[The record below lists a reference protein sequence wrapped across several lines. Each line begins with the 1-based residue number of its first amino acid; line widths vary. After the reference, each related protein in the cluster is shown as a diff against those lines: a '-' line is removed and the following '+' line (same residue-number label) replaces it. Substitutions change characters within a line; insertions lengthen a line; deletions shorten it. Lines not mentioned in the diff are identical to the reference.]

1 MNGHPS
7 FVRWFRVAAGVAPVV
22 VFALATALAAQA
34 QEKPN
39 ILVIFGDDVGVT
51 NISAYSGGLMGYDTP
66 NIDRIAKEGVSGS
79 A

>member
-7 FVRWFRVAAGVAPVV
+7 FVRWFRVAAGAAPAVA
-22 VFALATALAAQA
+22 FALATALAAQA

-39 ILVIFGDDVGVT
+39 I
-51 NISAYSGGLMGYDTP
+51 
-66 NIDRIAKEGVSGS
+66 DRIAKEGVTGS